1 MSWPGAPTIYYA
13 DEAGQVGWTDPD
25 NRRTYPWGHE
35 DTSLVDL
42 HRDLIHLRKDLT
54 VLNNGSIKQ
63 LLADYG
69 RIAYARFTET
79 SRAVIAVNN
88 LYEPSEFRLF
98 VRDAGATEGETF
110 IRRIQTT
117 QDGHTV
123 EPVPVGQV
131 EDGYLLF
138 NLPPFSS
145 VILSNE

>member
-1 MSWPGAPTIYYA
+1 M
-13 DEAGQVGWTDPD
+13 
-25 NRRTYPWGHE
+25 
-35 DTSLVDL
+35 
-42 HRDLIHLRKDLT
+42 
-54 VLNNGSIKQ
+54 
-63 LLADYG
+63 
-69 RIAYARFTET
+69 
-79 SRAVIAVNN
+79 AVNN
-88 LYEPSEFRLF
+88 TGSWTDFRLF
-98 VRDAGATEGETF
+98 VRDAGAVEGETF